1 MGVMSLAEVM
11 DNSIEVLKKYLK
23 VIITFNFAYG
33 ALSIIGMIGF
43 IIVGGIFSAMSV
55 ALHLNVV
62 IIGFGFFIFT
72 ISIIA
77 FVTNFKIGLIK
88 ISSQEISQEPI
99 YASQAISA
107 SFKKIFVV
115 LGVILMEIL
124 LYLPVAGIF
133 GAIGYMFFDEIQQFY
148 LLHGIIYDK
157 NDEIGIMILIIGF
170 VLLMILSVFAYVTI
184 FSFAFHAVAIENK
197 GVFAAL
203 KRSYNLVKRNY
214 FKILGCIILF
224 NLTSSA
230 IIYSLQSFLGLL
242 GGIIYMILKFLNV
255 QQDFFEFATM
265 VYNFSSWPIN
275 ILSWLVI
282 TPIGTIMLTYLYYN
296 QRFKKE
302 GYDIT
307 LNLNKLQKDKEKEQL
322 SEGTEYNNSIKPRI

>member
-1 MGVMSLAEVM
+1 MGVMSLTEIM

-33 ALSIIGMIGF
+33 ALSIIGMIVF
-43 IIVGGIFSAMSV
+43 FIVGGIFLAISLAIR
-55 ALHLNVV
+55 LNAVL
-62 IIGFGFFIFT
+62 IGIVFFIFT

-77 FVTNFKIGLIK
+77 YITNFKIGLIK
-88 ISSQEISQEPI
+88 ISSQEISKEKI

-107 SFKKIFVV
+107 SFKKLFVV

-133 GAIGYMFFDEIQQFY
+133 AAIGYLFFDEILKSNLIY
-148 LLHGIIYDK
+148 GIYDK
-157 NDEIGIMILIIGF
+157 NEIGIMIIIFIF
-170 VLLMILSVFAYVTI
+170 VLLMILSFLAYVTI
-184 FSFAFHAVAIENK
+184 FSFALHAVAIENK

-214 FKILGCIILF
+214 FKILGCTILF

-230 IIYSLQSFLGLL
+230 IIYSLQSFIGLL
-242 GGIIYMILKFLNV
+242 GGIIYMILKFLNF
-255 QQDFFEFATM
+255 QQDLLKFATS
-265 VYNFSSWPIN
+265 VYNFSSWPIS

-282 TPIGTIMLTYLYYN
+282 TPIGTIMVTYLYYN
-296 QRFKKE
+296 QRFKIE

-307 LNLNKLQKDKEKEQL
+307 LKLNKLQKVKEKEQL
-322 SEGTEYNNSIKPRI
+322 SEGTQYNNSIKPRI